1 MTASVSDLQSLTPAT
16 GGIAGEMLP
25 PLGADAVG
33 GFSLA
38 EVVRVSF
45 ESLFANK
52 MRSTLT
58 MLGVI
63 IGVGSVVALLA
74 LGNGAQA
81 AITSQVQSIGT
92 NLLTIMPSAP
102 STRGGQ
108 PSGGNEFSGSQPPQT
123 LTSDDAQAID
133 ALRLPVIGIAP
144 QFSGST
150 DIVAAAAHKT
160 GQIVGTNVAYFGIN
174 NLVAA
179 NGSLFNDVQER
190 AGEPV
195 IVLGAT
201 LAKGLFGSGQAVGQT
216 VRVKDQALRVI
227 GVLTP
232 QGGGGFGSVDDQGF
246 VPISLAQQRLFGA
259 RTPDGNSYRV
269 ATITVA
275 ATNSAD
281 LDAIQTRIEVLLR
294 ERHRVKADGSADD
307 FRVINMASALS
318 VVTSITSLFTGFL
331 AAIAGISLLVGGIGI
346 MNIMLVSVTERTR
359 EIGLRKA
366 VGARGQDILLQF
378 IVEAV
383 VISLTG
389 GVLGLALGAL
399 IAFAVTLSGLL
410 TAIVS
415 LSSVA
420 LALTFSMAVG
430 LFFGIYPARRAA
442 RLNPID
448 ALRYE

>member
-1 MTASVSDLQSLTPAT
+1 
-16 GGIAGEMLP
+16 MLP
-25 PLGADAVG
+25 PLEADAVG

-52 MRSTLT
+52 MRSFLT

-63 IGVGSVVALLA
+63 IGVGSVVALLS

-102 STRGGQ
+102 STRSGREWVAKGEPGG
-108 PSGGNEFSGSQPPQT
+108 GQPPQT
-123 LTSDDAQAID
+123 LTIDDTQAII
-133 ALRLPVIGIAP
+133 ALRLPVAGIAP
-144 QFSGST
+144 QFNGT
-150 DIVAAAAHKT
+150 ADIGAAAAEKSS
-160 GQIVGTNVAYFGIN
+160 QIVGTNVAYFEIN
-174 NLVAA
+174 NLSAA
-179 NGSLFNDVQER
+179 SGSLFNEIQER

-195 IVLGAT
+195 VVLGAN
-201 LAKGLFGSGQAVGQT
+201 LAKDLFGTGQAVGQT
-216 VRVKDQALRVI
+216 VRVKDQALRVL
-227 GVLTP
+227 GVLAP
-232 QGGGGFGSVDDQGF
+232 KGGGGFGSVDDQGF

-275 ATNSAD
+275 ARNSAD
-281 LDAIQTRIEVLLR
+281 LDAIQARIESLLR

-307 FRVINMASALS
+307 FQVINMASALN
-318 VVTSITSLFTGFL
+318 VVNSITSLFTAFL

-378 IVEAV
+378 IVEAL
-383 VISLTG
+383 VISVTG
-389 GVLGLALGAL
+389 GLLGLAFGAL

-410 TAIVS
+410 TAVVS

-420 LALTFSMAVG
+420 LALAFSMAVG